1 LPVSK
6 KFSSINLLESKGIK
20 YRLICLTKKA
30 ITVED
35 VIEFSKEELNPDE
48 ICKTILLNSK
58 KMGKV
63 ALLLKGYKKI
73 DFKKLKPFFGKMDIC
88 SGDEVF
94 QISGFKPGAVCPL
107 SLKIPLYIDKQIFSL
122 DKINFGSGHHKYG
135 IEIQTKDLEKL
146 IDFKV
151 IDALK

>member
-35 VIEFSKEELNPDE
+35 VIKFSKEELNPDE

-58 KMGKV
+58 IGKV
-63 ALLLKGYKKI
+63 ALLLKGDKKI
-73 DFKKLKPFFGKMDIC
+73 DFKRLKSFFGKMDIC

-135 IEIQTKDLEKL
+135 IEINTKDLEKL

-151 IDALK
+151 IDASK